1 MLDAPIAFDPFSTE
15 IPPVPDTVRAAGPA
29 EAAPAPGGEAL
40 LPLLER
46 TFGFTSFRPF
56 QEEIIRDALAGRDVL
71 AVLPTGGGKSLCF
84 QLPAVARPGLS
95 VVVSPLI
102 ALMKDQVDSLSVA
115 GVPATFLSS
124 TLDADEV
131 RLRMKG
137 LREGLY
143 SLLYLAPERLLLPGF
158 LASLRGFDVRFIAV
172 DEAHC
177 ISQWGHDFR
186 PEYRRIADLRRLFP
200 RAPIMALSATATDRV
215 RQDIIDCL
223 RLLAPRCYVASFD
236 RPNLLYRVEPKTGAF
251 DKLLALCRRR
261 SGETGIVYAHSRR
274 AAEQLASRLRQEHVN
289 AAPYHAGL
297 PPARRAQTQE
307 AFARDAV
314 RVICATVAFG
324 MGVNKPNVRFVVHH
338 DLPGDIESYY
348 QETGRAGRD
357 GLPSEC
363 LLFYAAGDAVKQAR
377 FIDQKSDP
385 DERERARHKLTDMLA
400 FAESSACRRRA
411 LLAYFGEDRE
421 DLPCGACDNC
431 LAPRERYDG
440 TVEAQKMMSCVLRIQ
455 QHSQLSVGLS
465 HVAAVLCGAE
475 SEKVRR
481 LGHMELSTYGIG
493 KERSRAEWVSIG
505 RELLRLGLLR
515 LVEHDR
521 WSVLEVT
528 KAGREALSKRAPVS
542 LTRPAPARRGPP
554 PGTSPHGALT
564 LGTSQQGA
572 SQQGSSRQ
580 APSNSHAPDSQASS
594 LFADLES
601 PVDDELFETLRTLR
615 RSLAGKRDVPAY
627 VIFSDVSLREMAGT
641 YPTDPEAF
649 RRVRGVGER
658 RFADLGPAF
667 MQAIREHV
675 TARGAKSGAPPAGA
689 LL

>member
-29 EAAPAPGGEAL
+29 EPAPAPGGEAL
-40 LPLLER
+40 LPLLEK

-56 QEEIIRDALAGRDVL
+56 QEDIIRDALAGRDVL

-223 RLLAPRCYVASFD
+223 RLAAPRCYVASFD
-236 RPNLLYRVEPKTGAF
+236 RPNLLYRVLPKTGAF

-493 KERSRAEWVSIG
+493 KERSRSEWVSIG

-542 LTRPAPARRGPP
+542 LTRPAPARCCPP

-580 APSNSHAPDSQASS
+580 APSNAHAPDSPSPS